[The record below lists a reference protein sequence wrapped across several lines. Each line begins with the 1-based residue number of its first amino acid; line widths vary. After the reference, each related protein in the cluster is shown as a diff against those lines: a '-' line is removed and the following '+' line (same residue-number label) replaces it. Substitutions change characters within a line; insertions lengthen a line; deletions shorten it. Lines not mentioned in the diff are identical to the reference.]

1 MSILIKSGEE
11 YYEINSET
19 LAACAISHDDFEV
32 KRAGSEVADQS
43 LTWDAYADAVEIGCG
58 CCMNK
63 KSLFA
68 SCL

>member
-11 YYEINSET
+11 YYEIGGET
-19 LAACAISHDDFEV
+19 LEKCAIGPDDYEV
-32 KRAGSEVADQS
+32 KRMDAEVADRGLS
-43 LTWDAYADAVEIGCG
+43 WDAYADAVEIGCG